1 MRRSNSNKS
10 TSGVSRSK
18 SARSTTSFRSALE
31 RLEHIDPAIADRD
44 AHLAATLSWC
54 QAAPTMVPTAHHP
67 PLRSVFTEYS
77 GDSGSQQGTLDGTC
91 DENGLRR
98 QKSVRFAKSS
108 KNDAANGTGIS
119 RRRSVLGR
127 IENQQNCAAAQKT
140 DESPCF
146 NPFTA
151 KFVESLPPAESYR
164 PVDECASVPGQT
176 PTPKY
181 YFSNS
186 PEQGNPTP
194 ALRRKSMQN
203 IKESKSPKRNRS
215 LRAPKSMS
223 FLKSTGTRSNLR
235 TNASEG
241 ENSGNNFG
249 GDGQASLQSRTSRL
263 FTSNKEGIRQSM
275 RDPSAGNLAVP
286 KRNGS
291 LRKKARKVSSGFKTR
306 LSPYEFEAVSPEKP
320 SGPPAPP
327 AVDSQRVYSALMNRL
342 YEVNQKENMREASGE
357 DSQKQ
362 EAKKLRRSLVDSPP
376 AIRCVRPEDDV
387 FRDARILDLQ

>member
-108 KNDAANGTGIS
+108 KNDAANGNGIS

-223 FLKSTGTRSNLR
+223 FLN
-235 TNASEG
+235 
-241 ENSGNNFG
+241 
-249 GDGQASLQSRTSRL
+249 
-263 FTSNKEGIRQSM
+263 
-275 RDPSAGNLAVP
+275 
-286 KRNGS
+286 
-291 LRKKARKVSSGFKTR
+291 
-306 LSPYEFEAVSPEKP
+306 PYEFEAVSPEKP
-320 SGPPAPP
+320 SGPPVPP

-357 DSQKQ
+357 DFQKQ
-362 EAKKLRRSLVDSPP
+362 EAKKLRRSLDDSPP
-376 AIRCVRPEDDV
+376 TIRCVRPEDDV